1 MVRQA
6 TLRRMGGSLGI
17 TLPKEMVER
26 LNVEEGQKLHLVD
39 TDQGVLLTSHD
50 PAFDEAMEV
59 YQRVAARYRNALREL
74 AK

>member
-6 TLRRMGGSLGI
+6 TLRKMGGSLGI
-17 TLPKEMVER
+17 TLPKETIEH
-26 LNVEEGQKLHLVD
+26 LNVAEGQQLHVVE

-50 PAFDEAMEV
+50 PAFEEAMEA
-59 YQRVAARYRNALREL
+59 YRKVAARYRNALREL